1 MIKIVFVNIVKPCLK
16 NNYISCFFNIK
27 ILRHSYLL
35 LILSI
40 VGKFYPQQFNFKHIN
55 NHDGLSSIYVSCIA
69 QDDLGFMWF
78 GTQDGLNKYDG
89 YQIKVFKNDPT
100 NPNSLSCSDITCI
113 KQLSSDLFVVGTREG
128 LNFFN
133 PIKEKFLPLGNIA
146 GLDVKINTAEKYD
159 NNNVLIGSE
168 DGLYLVDI
176 ISKKARK
183 YIFTIEGKISV
194 RTILKI
200 KNRFY
205 IGTKEAGLWRLENNK
220 LGKISLIKPDYFD
233 FNLSELSTI
242 LDIKEY
248 AGKLYLGSKEN
259 GIFKVDMNTH
269 EIEEK
274 VIFNSDNGATNTIR
288 KMEILDNRIYVATG
302 YGFVTYN
309 LLSKKYTII
318 KANTYENSISNNI
331 TKYIFLDKDENIW
344 LGTEMGGV
352 DVSFKQAQKFPQNEL
367 DEDYTLK
374 NIYSFLEV
382 NGNCFVGGENLLQL
396 YDTKTKNQVSDL
408 SKLING
414 NAALCLYIENDNL
427 LWIGSY
433 GKGLIRYNIKTKEVK
448 KVLSENLGITI
459 LCLKTNKNYLYAC
472 SVDDGLFEIDLKTFQ
487 VKNYSQADGLTSS
500 SINTIFKDSKNNV
513 WLGMIDGGL
522 VKLKDFPNGK
532 KLQITQIYKNDKR
545 QNQIASNT
553 ILALNEDRNGVIWVA
568 TSSGLSKLYPN
579 NTFVSF
585 YEKDGLPNTYLYS
598 ILKDSIGNFWMSSN
612 NGIIRFNPLLPEKE
626 IIFKHY
632 TTKDGLA
639 NTEYNI
645 GAAYLSENG
654 TMYFGGANGFNV
666 FNPNRI
672 KDNLTPAKTYIVS
685 YKRSGKDVVTDS
697 LINYKKHLKLSW
709 RENYFQFEVVAL
721 NYTDPS
727 KNKFSYKL
735 EGYDNDWS
743 APSSV
748 RYISYTELPGGEY
761 TLKIKA
767 SNNDGVWNQ
776 TPYEIKI
783 TVVPPFWKTTWFYI
797 LVGIFGSAAVIA
809 FTQYR
814 TRAIKKENKILENK
828 VAERTKEL
836 AEKNKDITS
845 SIEYAKRIQEA
856 ILPSKDV
863 IFSKLKKV
871 FILYKPK
878 DIVSGDFYWF
888 AEKNS
893 FNIFAV
899 VDCTGHGVPGAFM
912 SMIGHNLLH
921 QIVLE
926 KGIIEPGEILNHLH
940 KGVQES
946 LRQGQNEINTNDGM
960 DVSLIAVNY
969 KDKIVKWAGAN
980 RPLVLIKSDGE
991 YLKYDG
997 NKFPV
1002 GGAQL
1007 DVNRQFTTHEV
1018 NVNNA
1023 MTYMFSDGYA
1033 DQFGGDKG
1041 KKFMVKRFND
1051 LLSVI
1056 YHKNPEQQR
1065 KELENSFEQWKI
1077 NHEQVDDV
1085 LVVGIGI

>member
-1 MIKIVFVNIVKPCLK
+1 MT
-16 NNYISCFFNIK
+16 
-27 ILRHSYLL
+27 
-35 LILSI
+35 
-40 VGKFYPQQFNFKHIN
+40 
-55 NHDGLSSIYVSCIA
+55 NHDGLSSIYVFCIA

-89 YQIKVFKNDPT
+89 YQVKVFKNDPT
-100 NPNSLSCSDITCI
+100 NPNSLSSSDITCI
-113 KQLSSDLFVVGTREG
+113 KQLRRDLILIGTREG

-133 PIKEKFLPLGNIA
+133 PITEKFTAINNIK
-146 GLDVKINTAEKYD
+146 GLDVKINCIAKFD
-159 NNNVLIGSE
+159 SLNAIIGS
-168 DGLYLVDI
+168 DNGLFLVNLITKKVDI
-176 ISKKARK
+176 LTFPIDDKV
-183 YIFTIEGKISV
+183 SV
-194 RTILKI
+194 KSILCT
-200 KNRFY
+200 KNRY
-205 IGTKEAGLWRLENNK
+205 YLGTKEKGLWVINKRKLERVN
-220 LGKISLIKPDYFD
+220 LIKPEYLS
-233 FNLSELSTI
+233 FNLEELDAI
-242 LDIKEY
+242 NDMKEY
-248 AGKLYLGSKEN
+248 AGKLYIGSKEN
-259 GIFKVDMNTH
+259 GIFKIDLNNN

-274 VIFNSDNGATNTIR
+274 ITFLSDTKNSNSIR
-288 KMEILDNRIYVATG
+288 RMDINNNKIYAATG
-302 YGFVTYN
+302 NGFVIYN
-309 LLSKKYTII
+309 LLSKKYSLAVNNSKET
-318 KANTYENSISNNI
+318 SISNNLLR
-331 TKYIFLDKDENIW
+331 YVFVDKDENIW

-352 DVSFKQAQKFPQNEL
+352 DVSFKQTQKFPQNDL
-367 DEDYTLK
+367 DEDYVLK
-374 NIYSFLEV
+374 NIYSFLEF
-382 NGNCFVGGENLLQL
+382 NSNCFVGGENLLKQYNTTSKKEMGNL
-396 YDTKTKNQVSDL
+396 VKILEGNYAL
-408 SKLING
+408 SIFKED
-414 NAALCLYIENDNL
+414 ENV
-427 LWIGSY
+427 LWVGTY
-433 GKGLIRYNIKTKEVK
+433 GKGLIRYDSKTKK
-448 KVLSENLGITI
+448 SLKVLNEKLGGTI
-459 LCLKTNKNYLYAC
+459 LNLKSNSNYLYAC
-472 SVDDGLFEIDLKTFQ
+472 SVGDGLFEINLKTLEF
-487 VKNYSQADGLTSS
+487 KNYSLNEGLPSP
-500 SINTIFKDSKNNV
+500 SINTMFKDSKNNI

-532 KLQITQIYKNDKR
+532 KLEISQIYKNDKKR
-545 QNQIASNT
+545 NQIASNT
-553 ILALNEDRNGVIWVA
+553 ILALNEDKNGVIWVA
-568 TSSGLSKLYPN
+568 TSAGLSKLYPN

-598 ILKDSIGNFWMSSN
+598 ILKDSLNQFWMSSN
-612 NGIIRFNPLLPEKE
+612 NGIIRFNPSLPEKE

-632 TTKDGLA
+632 TAKDGLA

-645 GAAYLSENG
+645 GAAYLSEKG
-654 TMYFGGANGFNV
+654 TMYFGGANGFNA
-666 FNPNRI
+666 FNPNAI

-685 YKRSGKDVVTDS
+685 YKRSGKDVEIDS

-721 NYTDPS
+721 DYTDPS

-743 APSSV
+743 APTNV

-767 SNNDGVWNQ
+767 SNNDGIWNEN
-776 TPYEIKI
+776 PYEINI
-783 TVVPPFWKTTWFYI
+783 TVVPPFWKTTWFYV
-797 LVGIFGSAAVIA
+797 LVGIFGSAGVIA

-856 ILPSKDV
+856 ILPSKEV
-863 IFSKLKKV
+863 IFKKLQKA

-888 AEKNS
+888 AEKNG

-926 KGIIEPGEILNHLH
+926 KGVTEPGEILNNLH

-980 RPLVLIKSDGE
+980 RPLVLINSVGE
-991 YLKYDG
+991 YLKFDG

-1007 DVNRQFTTHEV
+1007 DINRQFTTHQI
-1018 NVNNA
+1018 NVTNA
-1023 MTYMFSDGYA
+1023 MAYMFSDGYA
-1033 DQFGGDKG
+1033 DQFGGEKG
-1041 KKFMVKRFND
+1041 KKYMVKRFND

-1056 YHKNPEQQR
+1056 YHTSPENQR
-1065 KELENSFEQWKI
+1065 SELEKSFEQWKI